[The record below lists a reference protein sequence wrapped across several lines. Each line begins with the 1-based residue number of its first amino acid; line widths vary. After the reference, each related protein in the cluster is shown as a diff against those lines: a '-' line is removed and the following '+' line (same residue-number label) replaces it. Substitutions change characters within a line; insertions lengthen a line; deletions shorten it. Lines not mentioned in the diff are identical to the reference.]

1 MAKDDKP
8 ERTITLE
15 ELEAIRASG
24 APLNVIDVRSA
35 EEFAATHVP
44 GAINVPLEQLLAGQ
58 LPDLPRNA
66 EVVTVCN
73 RGGSRS
79 QGAAE
84 RLRALGWSS
93 ARALCG
99 GVSAWRESEQS
110 KPDAPD
116 TGKAGTKC

>member
-1 MAKDDKP
+1 MATHDKP

-15 ELEAIRASG
+15 EMEAMRASA
-24 APLNVIDVRSA
+24 APPTVIDVRSK
-35 EEFAATHVP
+35 EEFAAAHVP
-44 GAINVPLEQLLAGQ
+44 GAINVPLEQLLAGE

-84 RLRALGWSS
+84 RLRELGWSS

-99 GVSAWRESEQS
+99 GVSAWRESEQAKLDS
-110 KPDAPD
+110 RD
-116 TGKAGTKC
+116 TETR